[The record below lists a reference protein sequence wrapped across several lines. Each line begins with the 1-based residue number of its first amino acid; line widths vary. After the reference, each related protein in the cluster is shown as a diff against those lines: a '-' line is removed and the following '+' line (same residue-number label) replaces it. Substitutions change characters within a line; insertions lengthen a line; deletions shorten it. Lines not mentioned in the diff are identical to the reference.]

1 MADNPDYKVG
11 IFWANQDSTGTH
23 ANVSGAGVVKYS
35 KNAAVA
41 QQFLEWLA
49 QGDAQQLFA
58 KLNKEIPAN
67 PSIEPS
73 EDVKAWGAFKADQI
87 EVETTGRLQLD
98 AVKLM
103 DNANYK

>member
-1 MADNPDYKVG
+1 MSPGPPPLAGSGLVTA
-11 IFWANQDSTGTH
+11 IDS
-23 ANVSGAGVVKYS
+23 
-35 KNAAVA
+35 
-41 QQFLEWLA
+41 LE
-49 QGDAQQLFA
+49 